1 VAFSAFR
8 GDTMMLA
15 GGSGVVQKPSTS
27 AVVMRPVPMNP
38 SLIIPSASGRS
49 VAFCLRMQPVY
60 AGRK

>member
-1 VAFSAFR
+1 M
-8 GDTMMLA
+8 MMLA